1 MISEC
6 LPHQVRGFDER
17 VDLDVVMLQQK
28 LQLVMGEH
36 ICKVDG
42 VYGPRTEAA
51 VH

>member
-1 MISEC
+1 
-6 LPHQVRGFDER
+6 
-17 VDLDVVMLQQK
+17 MLQQK